1 MFLSSPRLNQML
13 WFKFGESIHLRNGA
27 IMNHKIE
34 CEKQHWTK
42 KMLCSKCW
50 FRFNW
55 RFDVDVKFAKDYGRL
70 WCQCRKKFSTF
81 SAWSKLHGY
90 KNDLK
95 TKSSSKWT
103 TEIKS
108 FPITKKEAMYCK
120 RRETKTV
127 DVMCVKDVVFR
138 MIANSNSSR
147 NKNIRNLLK
156 YWAIIHYIV
165 LSI

>member
-1 MFLSSPRLNQML
+1 ML
-13 WFKFGESIHLRNGA
+13 WFKFGESIHLRYGA
-27 IMNHKIE
+27 IMNHKIW
-34 CEKQHWTK
+34 CEKQHWAK
-42 KMLCSKCW
+42 KCYVV
-50 FRFNW
+50 NVD
-55 RFDVDVKFAKDYGRL
+55 FDSIDGLLSMWNLPKIMGDFDASVVKNL
-70 WCQCRKKFSTF
+70 
-81 SAWSKLHGY
+81 LHFPPEANCMDI
-90 KNDLK
+90 KMK

-103 TEIKS
+103 MGNKIIS
-108 FPITKKEAMYCK
+108 HCKKEAMYCT
-120 RRETKTV
+120 RRKTKIA

>member
-1 MFLSSPRLNQML
+1 MWKTTLNQKKCYVVNVD
-13 WFKFGESIHLRNGA
+13 FDSIDGLMSMWNLPK
-27 IMNHKIE
+27 IMGD
-34 CEKQHWTK
+34 
-42 KMLCSKCW
+42 
-50 FRFNW
+50 
-55 RFDVDVKFAKDYGRL
+55 FDASVVKTFT
-70 WCQCRKKFSTF
+70 TF

-103 TEIKS
+103 TGNKIIS
-108 FPITKKEAMYCK
+108 YYKKEAMYCK